1 MAGIDQSIRRLAML
15 WRLPLPDP
23 FSWYFVDLYL
33 SFLPLND
40 PRSVWAHISSWKA
53 DGS

>member
-15 WRLPLPDP
+15 WRLPLPDA
-23 FSWYFVDLYL
+23 FYGYFLDLDL
-33 SFLPLND
+33 AFLPLND
-40 PRSVWAHISSWKA
+40 QRSVRAHISSWKA